1 MRVFAKTNHLPALVH
16 CAHGKDRTGV
26 VIMLLLMA
34 CGVPHEAI
42 VQDYVQV
49 RGLSTGH
56 TSTQRSYNTMVC
68 IACTELVAKLGWCNL
83 LLASGIHMYGLLTPY
98 YNSCPAV

>member
-1 MRVFAKTNHLPALVH
+1 MRVFAKHRTLPALVH

-34 CGVPHEAI
+34 CDVPHEAI

-49 RGLSTGH
+49 GGQTASTYMH
-56 TSTQRSYNTMVC
+56 
-68 IACTELVAKLGWCNL
+68 L
-83 LLASGIHMYGLLTPY
+83 LLLQLPRGTPCALEMLAAPWRGCQY
-98 YNSCPAV
+98 CSMDFCCTCSS